1 MKTCFDICRHCEQC
15 CVNLTGPGRAGNYN
29 DTYRQIRFRMFFLT
43 QNKTLNPNIKLWE
56 YQWIDKEVTESI
68 CKHCDYFVL
77 DSKCFFLSER
87 NVYKDV
93 WRSIL
98 KKHIQFCVFPS
109 CPYYLEHFLF
119 KGTKEGKKAKCFTVM
134 E

>member
-1 MKTCFDICRHCEQC
+1 MKTCFDICRNCEQC
-15 CVNLTGPGRAGNYN
+15 GVNLTGPGRAGGYN
-29 DTYRQIRFRMFFLT
+29 EALELYFLKP
-43 QNKTLNPNIKLWE
+43 NETLSREQRLWD
-56 YQWIDKEVTESI
+56 YQWGNNTTTVTNV
-68 CKHCDYFVL
+68 CKHCHYFIS
-77 DSKCFFLSER
+77 DPKCFFLSER
-87 NVYKDV
+87 NVYKNV

-98 KKHIQFCVFPS
+98 KKHIQFCILPS